1 MRPDP
6 RDAGRAIEAHLI
18 AALDLADEVGCAE
31 TLRAGLRDAESRF
44 VPTEP
49 MAWRGGVP
57 ERGAV
62 TVILTNRVHPA
73 RAFNAPRQLRAT
85 VHDALFALAENA

>member
-1 MRPDP
+1 MRPDR

-49 MAWRGGVP
+49 MAWRGGAP

-62 TVILTNRVHPA
+62 TVLLTNRVHPS
-73 RAFNAPRQLRAT
+73 RDFNALRELRGP
-85 VHDALFALAENA
+85 VHDALFELADRA